1 MVLIATVFV
10 AVVLLLTGKPGNAYC
25 EEQHQLFGSGGGAW
39 LNQVIITVTE
49 PIGLK
54 RVDEPVEVAFTS
66 DKVKPQGE
74 DIRVTDEND
83 IEIPYQ
89 IRVIEAGSYKISFFA
104 QVEPYSTRNYH
115 LYFNNPNALK
125 PDYGAMY
132 SALDNQAKT
141 WQTDGL
147 LIGWGGKA
155 GFDVSDTNIITTLKF
170 DQNGDKNPAN
180 DLDCLTDDYAW
191 DWFYGRFGSS
201 TPGAF
206 GDPQGRIIEYGP
218 VFSEMALDGV
228 KVRYYRNK
236 KWIMAYN
243 YIDSMGCFDRTYQF
257 MKSGLGEEVFVP
269 DWGPGDIRQ
278 GLTGYDSADTN
289 PGYLAFRNPT
299 NGLIFGAAAMDVAKW
314 FIRAKYSGAWDR
326 GISFG
331 DNSNR
336 PDAKVY
342 WYSDTSNTYDGI
354 EQFSKQILNP
364 LKVSI
369 VEDVD
374 PPATGLSVIPE
385 MPNGRDGWLITP
397 VEIDLSASEKSSTY
411 YRIDTDSYAAYSLP
425 ITIPEGTHDLNYYS
439 VDVAGNKEEEQHMQ
453 FKVDYTKPEIDTGIS
468 PISTGSLYFINQPI
482 TFRYNAT
489 DTVSGISSIQATVNG
504 IPVQDGASVKFSK
517 PGEYEFSVNTTDVAG
532 NEASKMETFTVGY
545 NFKWLPPVKK
555 KSDVPGHGYI
565 ADAAS
570 IIPIRFQVVDGQ
582 GRAVV
587 DKTAK
592 VIVSDGEN
600 STSFTC
606 GKGAYDIWINPCDGK
621 YRLNINPSGYPWL
634 QPGGTY
640 TLSVY
645 FLGAGGGPEILHGR
659 IGLELQ

>member
-1 MVLIATVFV
+1 VVLIATVFV
-10 AVVLLLTGKPGNAYC
+10 AVVLLLAGKPGNAYC
-25 EEQHQLFGSGGGAW
+25 EEQHQLSGSGGGAW
-39 LNQVIITVTE
+39 LSQVIITVTE

-83 IEIPYQ
+83 IEIPCQ
-89 IRVIEAGSYKISFFA
+89 VKVIGAGSYKISFFA
-104 QVEPYSTRNYH
+104 QAEPYSTRNYH
-115 LYFNNPNALK
+115 LYFNNPSALK

-155 GFDVSDTNIITTLKF
+155 GFNVPNTNIITTLKF

-191 DWFYGRFGSS
+191 DWFYGLFRSS

-206 GDPQGRIIEYGP
+206 GDPQGQIIENGP

-228 KVRYYRNK
+228 KVRYYKNK

-243 YIDSMGCFDRTYQF
+243 YIDGMVCFDRTYQF
-257 MKSGLGEEVFVP
+257 MESGLGDEIFIP
-269 DWGPGDIRQ
+269 DWGQGDIRQ
-278 GLTGYDSADTN
+278 WLVGYNSADTN
-289 PGYLAFRNPT
+289 PGYLAFRNPA
-299 NGLIFGAAAMDVAKW
+299 NGLIFGAVAVSAQAW
-314 FIRAKYSGAWDR
+314 NITAKYSGAWDHS
-326 GISFG
+326 ISFG

-342 WYSDTSNTYDGI
+342 WYADTSNAYNGI
-354 EQFSKQILNP
+354 EQLSKQVLNP
-364 LKVSI
+364 LRIGI
-369 VEDVD
+369 VIDVD
-374 PPATGLSVIPE
+374 
-385 MPNGRDGWLITP
+385 R
-397 VEIDLSASEKSSTY
+397 
-411 YRIDTDSYAAYSLP
+411 
-425 ITIPEGTHDLNYYS
+425 
-439 VDVAGNKEEEQHMQ
+439 
-453 FKVDYTKPEIDTGIS
+453 TKPEIDMSIS
-468 PISTGSLYFINQPI
+468 PSPSSSGNFYLINQPI
-482 TFRYNAT
+482 TFCYSAT
-489 DTVSGISSIQATVNG
+489 DAVSGISSTSAAVNG
-504 IPVQDGASVKFSK
+504 IPIQNGACLKFDK
-517 PGEYEFSVNTTDVAG
+517 VGECRFTVNATDIAG
-532 NEASKMETFTVGY
+532 NEASKTETFTVGY

-565 ADAAS
+565 TDAAS
-570 IIPIRFQVVDGQ
+570 IIPIRFQVVNGQ

-600 STSFTC
+600 SASFTC
-606 GKGAYDIWINPCDGK
+606 GKGTYDIRINSCDGK
-621 YRLNINPSGYPWL
+621 YRLSVNPVGYPWL
-634 QPGGTY
+634 QPGGNY
-640 TLSVY
+640 TISVY
-645 FLGAGGGPEILHGR
+645 FSGTGGTEILHGR
-659 IGLELQ
+659 IGLELK